1 MLLVS
6 VYLIALARV
15 CVHLDYAEAQAY
27 HNFLNSLISEA
38 DKVPLDQYLV
48 YMVAIEWI
56 TAV

>member
-6 VYLIALARV
+6 VYLVALARV

-48 YMVAIEWI
+48 YMVAIE
-56 TAV
+56 